1 MSVPKFDGFSPQHS
15 YFIGLDSDGCVFDT
29 MEVKHKQCFFPAF
42 VQHFEMDDAAVQ
54 AQETWEFVNLY
65 SKTRGVNRFKA
76 AVNTVDMLASRPEL
90 KGIPMPSVEGLRDW
104 TRREPRL
111 GEVALREECRR
122 QPHPDLER
130 ALAWSEDVTEA
141 IHRIVREIPP
151 FPGVMDVL
159 ESAGSWADMMV
170 VSQAP
175 TEDLQREWVEHGIAH
190 HVQCIAGQELGSKGE
205 LLSRATLN
213 RYPSHHILMVGDS
226 PGDLVAAQN
235 ANALFFPIVPGREE
249 ESWKRLNQEGLE
261 RFLNDRFAGRYQ
273 DLLLQEYDDALPE
286 FAPWQVVLR

>member
-1 MSVPKFDGFSPQHS
+1 MSVPNFDGFSPQHS
-15 YFIGLDSDGCVFDT
+15 FFIGLDSDGCVFDT
-29 MEVKHKQCFFPAF
+29 MEVKQKECFFPAF
-42 VQHFEMDDAAVQ
+42 VQHFGMKDAMVQ
-54 AQETWEFVNLY
+54 ARETWEFVNLY

-76 AVNTVDMLASRPEL
+76 AVNTVDMLATRPEL
-90 KGIPMPSVEGLRDW
+90 RGLSMPSVEGLREW

-111 GEVALREECRR
+111 GEAALREEFHR

-141 IHRIVREIPP
+141 VKRIVRDIPP

-159 ESAGSWADMMV
+159 ESAGPRADLMV

-190 HVQCIAGQELGSKGE
+190 HVQCIAGQERGSKGD
-205 LLSRATLN
+205 LLSGATLN
-213 RYPSHHILMVGDS
+213 RYQRHHVLMVGDS
-226 PGDLVAAQN
+226 PGDLAAAQK
-235 ANALFFPIVPGREE
+235 AGALFFPIVPGREE

-261 RFLNDRFAGRYQ
+261 RFFDDRFAGEYQ
-273 DLLLQEYDDALPE
+273 DFLLEDYDAALPE
-286 FAPWQVVLR
+286 LAPWEVVF